1 MATKSDIDTDLA
13 LELEGNKDSKKFLEA
28 VTAFIKYV
36 EEMAKISAGDE
47 ACLDWTVQVKKANN
61 LICMKPVPGYNP
73 AIAEKTYAV
82 VGKGINS
89 INDGVLPDDHSKEAL
104 SYLRRIGEVA
114 DGENAPRLWIKKEPV
129 QITQKVSANIKDY
142 INKHYQDYGSI
153 EGLLQVISERG
164 SYSAEITDP
173 LIKKPVKCILNK
185 GLVKDALDVFGRR
198 VEAHGKIKYRADG
211 AVLSIEVEK
220 ITPFPSPEEIPSFE
234 DVRGIL
240 KD

>member
-13 LELEGNKDSKKFLEA
+13 LELEGNEDSKKFLKA

-36 EEMAKISAGDE
+36 EEVAKTSADDE
-47 ACLDWTVQVKKANN
+47 VCLWTVQVKKASN
-61 LICMKPVPGYNP
+61 LICMEPTSKDNP
-73 AIAEKTYAV
+73 AIAERTYAV
-82 VGKGINS
+82 VGNGMNS
-89 INDGVLPDDHSKEAL
+89 IKDGGLPDDHSKEAL

-114 DGENAPRLWIKKEPV
+114 DGKNAPKIWVKKEPV

-173 LIKKPVKCILNK
+173 LNNKPIKCILNK
-185 GLVKDALDVFGRR
+185 DLMKAALSGFSSR
-198 VEAHGKIKYRADG
+198 VEAYGKIKYRADG

-220 ITPFPSPEEIPSFE
+220 FTPFPSTEEIPSFE

-240 KD
+240 KGY